1 MALEPGLDV
10 VMVGHPFKLGTHSSS
25 AIWKGAMVASDSA
38 GASERSVLL
47 DAPGVPGMSRSPV
60 YHRAI
65 RSSQPFARPERYGYK
80 TGAFGTV
87 RPNKGDLVAIE
98 KEVSLELLRVYAGAT
113 GDRRWRLC
121 VWAVCSRSI
130 WSKTCCVDVSGGT
143 TPSHLLSRGQNL

>member
-113 GDRRWRLC
+113 GDRALETLRLGRMFPINL
-121 VWAVCSRSI
+121 VE
-130 WSKTCCVDVSGGT
+130 D
-143 TPSHLLSRGQNL
+143 LLRRCERGHNPFPPTQ